1 MLAEDIRYCPRCASE
16 LVRQFR
22 LGVERPVCPSC
33 DWIFFPDPKVA
44 AAIIVPRGGKI
55 LLVRR
60 ANDPKRGF
68 WTLPV
73 GFVDAGE
80 HPALTAERECLEET
94 GLVVKVSGLLDVFA
108 GQEHPR
114 GAHILIVY
122 RGEYKHG
129 ELRAGDDADKT
140 GFFSPVALPPLAFA
154 TTRRIISMFYEK
166 YRGKLEEE

>member
-1 MLAEDIRYCPRCASE
+1 MLAEDVKFCPRCASA
-16 LVRQFR
+16 LVKQVR
-22 LGVERPVCPSC
+22 LGTERPVCPAC

-44 AAIIVPRGGKI
+44 AAVLISQGGKI

-60 ANDPKRGF
+60 ATQPRRGY

-80 HPALTAERECLEET
+80 HPARAAERECLEET
-94 GLVVKVSGLLDVFA
+94 GLVVQVTQLLEVYA

-122 RGEYKHG
+122 QGEIAEG
-129 ELRAGDDADKT
+129 DLQAGDDVDQV
-140 GFFSPVALPPLAFA
+140 GFFSPESLPSLAFE
-154 TTRRIISMFYEK
+154 TTRRIITICQDK
-166 YRGKLEEE
+166 YRGKLEED

>member
-1 MLAEDIRYCPRCASE
+1 MLAEDVKYCPRCASE
-16 LVRQFR
+16 LVIQVR

-44 AAIIVPRGGKI
+44 AAIVVARDGKI

-60 ANDPKRGF
+60 INHPKRGF

-80 HPALTAERECLEET
+80 HPAQTAERECLEET
-94 GLVVKVSGLLDVFA
+94 GLVVKVTGLLDVYA

-122 RGEYKHG
+122 QGEYKQG
-129 ELRAGDDADKT
+129 ELKAGDDADKT
-140 GFFSPVALPPLAFA
+140 GFFSPEALPPLAFA
-154 TTRRIISMFYEK
+154 TTRRIISMFWEK
-166 YRGKLEEE
+166 YRGKLGEE